1 MNNAYFVNVL
11 DSGNKLVEYAYGLV
25 LIDSFIFDDIIEEF
39 SLFHVLHDQKQLL
52 GSLNNF
58 I

>member
-1 MNNAYFVNVL
+1 MNNAYFMNVL
-11 DSGNKLVEYAYGLV
+11 DSCNKLVEYANGLV

>member
-1 MNNAYFVNVL
+1 MNNSNFMNVL
-11 DSGNKLVEYAYGLV
+11 DTSYELVEYAYGLV
-25 LIDSFIFDDIIEEF
+25 LIDPFIFDDIIEEF